1 MFGTIS
7 TVEDSEKK
15 VLFLGLSLEDE
26 TSIKNLQ
33 NSEKKVLN
41 SQASTNVSVA
51 KYLANDLFHYI
62 ESFVKPTKQNNQEVL
77 ILPTDIL
84 DKWLKKIL
92 HKTSTN
98 PFFWKQ

>member
-7 TVEDSEKK
+7 TVEDTNKK
-15 VLFLGLSLEDE
+15 VLYLGLSLEE
-26 TSIKNLQ
+26 EFSITNLQ

-41 SQASTNVSVA
+41 SQSNTNVSVA

-62 ESFVKPTKQNNQEVL
+62 ESFVKPVKQNDQEVL
-77 ILPTDIL
+77 ILPTNIL
-84 DKWLKKIL
+84 DQWLKKVL